1 MGYNI
6 KQVGNKTGETN
17 EVIKLTSEFTKIHI
31 ETENTQ
37 TFAIL
42 VAMTGES
49 HRNRIRHR
57 LIVPNVNSHVQAIE
71 KAKEKFKLKG
81 EWCTQI
87 GVTLFQTNTDIEL
100 PFNWEDCDQ
109 QFHKG

>member
-1 MGYNI
+1 MSYNI
-6 KQVGNKTGETN
+6 KQIGNRVGETN
-17 EVIKLTSEFTKIHI
+17 EIIRLTSEFTKINI
-31 ETENTQ
+31 ETDTNQ

-57 LIVPNVNSHVQAIE
+57 LIIPNVKTHVEAIE
-71 KAKEKFKLKG
+71 KAKEKYKLQG

-87 GVTLFQTNTDIEL
+87 GVTLFQTNTNVDT
-100 PFNWEDCDQ
+100 PFDWEDCEQ

>member
-6 KQVGNKTGETN
+6 KQVGHKVGEAG
-17 EVIKLTSEFTKIHI
+17 EVVKLTSEFTKINI
-31 ETENTQ
+31 ETSDTQ

-49 HRNRIRHR
+49 HRNRVRHR
-57 LIVPNVNSHVQAIE
+57 LIVPNVKTHLEAIE

-81 EWCTQI
+81 EWVTQI

-100 PFNWEDCDQ
+100 PFDWEDCDQ